1 MIENEFI
8 QIKKLQEKIDRR
20 DSKYETN
27 KYVYDLY
34 K

>member
-8 QIKKLQEKIDRR
+8 QIKKFQEKIDRR

-27 KYVYDLY
+27 KYVYDF
-34 K
+34 

>member
-27 KYVYDLY
+27 HYVYDF
-34 K
+34 

>member
-1 MIENEFI
+1 MIQNEFI

-27 KYVYDLY
+27 KYVYDF
-34 K
+34 

>member
-8 QIKKLQEKIDRR
+8 QIKKLPEKIDRR

-27 KYVYDLY
+27 KYVYDF
-34 K
+34 

>member
-27 KYVYDLY
+27 KYVYHF
-34 K
+34 

>member
-27 KYVYDLY
+27 KYVYDF
-34 K
+34 